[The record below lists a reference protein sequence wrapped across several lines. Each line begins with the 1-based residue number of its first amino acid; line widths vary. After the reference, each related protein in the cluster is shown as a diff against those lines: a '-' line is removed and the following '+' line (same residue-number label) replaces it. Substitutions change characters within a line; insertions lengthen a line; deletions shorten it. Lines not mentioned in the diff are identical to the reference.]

1 MRSGWQKSRSSS
13 WPQTNELRKRFF
25 SRSGKFVTNKQV
37 MDGLMGLVKEVKEV
51 REENKKIKLSMDK
64 IQSKIVNVGL
74 LDFNVNMFL
83 AEKEDQ
89 EGDWMIVDSGAPCS
103 LVGRDWLKRYIRK
116 MVWI

>member
-1 MRSGWQKSRSSS
+1 
-13 WPQTNELRKRFF
+13 
-25 SRSGKFVTNKQV
+25 
-37 MDGLMGLVKEVKEV
+37 MGLVKEVKEV

-74 LDFNVNMFL
+74 VDFDVNTFL

-103 LVGRDWLKRYIRK
+103 LVRRDWLKRYVKKNGLDIDDVRK
-116 MVWI
+116 KNV